1 MIEINNLNYGYTKKN
16 KLYSNLS
23 LNISQGN
30 IVGLLGN
37 NGAGKSTLLKLISGI
52 LLNKQESISTLGVNP
67 DSRYAEMMEEI
78 FFISEEIEF
87 EKISIKKYVK
97 ATTPFY
103 KRFDKKLFNS
113 ILNTFEINE
122 NMVLTKISYGQKKKF
137 LIALGLASNCRLLIF
152 DEPTNGLDINS
163 KKLFRQVMT
172 GYLKENQLAIISTH
186 QVKDIEN
193 IVDELV
199 IINNG
204 KIALHE
210 NVFNLTNQ
218 YNFKKVIKLTNNE
231 VYSEEIPGGYNVI
244 NKKETE
250 EITDLDIELFFNA
263 IQEKIDL

>member
-1 MIEINNLNYGYTKKN
+1 MIEIKNLNYGYTKKN
-16 KLYSNLS
+16 NLYSNLS
-23 LNISQGN
+23 LTINEGN

-37 NGAGKSTLLKLISGI
+37 NGAGKSTLLKLISGV
-52 LLNKQESISTLGVNP
+52 LLNKQNSITTLGVNP
-67 DSRYAEMMEEI
+67 NKRYAEMMEEI
-78 FFISEEIEF
+78 FFISEEVEF
-87 EKISIKKYVK
+87 DKISIKKYIK

-103 KRFDKKLFNS
+103 KSFDKELFNS

-122 NMVLTKISYGQKKKF
+122 DMVLTKISYGQKKKF

-193 IVDELV
+193 IIDELV
-199 IINNG
+199 VVKNG

-210 NVFNLTNQ
+210 NVFDLTNQ
-218 YNFKKVIKLTNNE
+218 YNFKKVVQLNNNE
-231 VYSEEIPGGYNVI
+231 IYSEEIPGGYNVI
-244 NKKETE
+244 TKKETE
-250 EITDLDIELFFNA
+250 EITDLDIELLFNA
-263 IQEKIDL
+263 IHEDVII